1 MTFANYDN
9 YVSCTVPGHG
19 EMKCKLLSK
28 LESLRPC
35 LYDPSIPGCPGCPG
49 RISSRVYMISVH
61 RDVPG
66 DRDVSISLKKAWK
79 S

>member
-1 MTFANYDN
+1 MTHSNTLLMNSGPVYMIPV
-9 YVSCTVPGHG
+9 YVPVART
-19 EMKCKLLSK
+19 
-28 LESLRPC
+28 
-35 LYDPSIPGCPGCPG
+35 
-49 RISSRVYMISVH
+49 SRVYMISVH